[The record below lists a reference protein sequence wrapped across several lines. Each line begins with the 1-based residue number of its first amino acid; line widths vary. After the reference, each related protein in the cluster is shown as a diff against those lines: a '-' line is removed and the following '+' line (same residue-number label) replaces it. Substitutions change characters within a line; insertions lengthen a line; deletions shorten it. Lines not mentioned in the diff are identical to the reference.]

1 MAILSS
7 MTPGVIIP
15 LIEQTKQIFAPA
27 FRLNLLLVIV
37 FAENVHARA
46 GSEDRI
52 INIRECIGR
61 VRPARF
67 RSHHRLPHRKTAM

>member
-1 MAILSS
+1 
-7 MTPGVIIP
+7 
-15 LIEQTKQIFAPA
+15 
-27 FRLNLLLVIV
+27 LNLLLVIV